1 MANIYGIAKIDV
13 TDVTDAN
20 VQFKRDTDLG
30 ISAGSSTTPINLSP
44 SKGEA
49 ATLGTVSTGSNYSL
63 GTDKV
68 LVQTSTDGTGTGL
81 KVIVANIVEDLGIL
95 AVGSE
100 LQPTAAFDKYQNTL
114 LLDFVKNLE
123 LGNAV
128 DPYTYA
134 RITATGLPFSGV
146 SAAIAGTSAA
156 GTAGTFIVTVTEGSV
171 TKVTI
176 AAGGTLYKVGD
187 VITITEAT
195 LEGNPAFGGG
205 NVFQGDLELLV
216 TEDNVLGSIENF
228 EGIRILSGGEGHVVG
243 DQITLSEEGST
254 VVGNGAVTIGSLGI
268 GQDTPGTQSTY
279 PSGIMNSGAAGAI
292 TVKDVSGNTIVLAAM
307 QTGVIRPFNFSEV
320 LGAGT
325 GPDVGQITIF
335 YGPGVSH

>member
-1 MANIYGIAKIDV
+1 MIGTYGIAKIGV
-13 TDVTDAN
+13 SPTITDAN
-20 VQFKRDTDLG
+20 VQYLRDTDLG
-30 ISAGSSTTPINLSP
+30 LPFRGTKSENEVPA
-44 SKGEA
+44 KGTA

-100 LQPTAAFDKYQNTL
+100 LQPTAIFNQFQNDLTLAFDAENP
-114 LLDFVKNLE
+114 
-123 LGNAV
+123 

-134 RITATGLPFSGV
+134 RITATGQAFTGV

-156 GTAGTFIVTVTEGSV
+156 GTAGTFIVTVTSGSV

-228 EGIRILSGGEGHVVG
+228 EGITILSGGEGHVVG

-254 VVGNGAVTIGSLGI
+254 VVGNGAVTIGSLG
-268 GQDTPGTQSTY
+268 GALNTPGEITKY
-279 PSGIMNSGAAGAI
+279 PTGIINTGTAGAI
-292 TVKDVSGNTIVLAAM
+292 TVKDTAGNTVVLGAM
-307 QTGVIRPFNFSEV
+307 QPGIVRRFAFSQV

-325 GPDVGQITIF
+325 GPAVGEVTIL
-335 YGPGVSH
+335 Y